1 MSLHHHRGA
10 VADENSVNWTL
21 RQETG
26 KRVVV
31 TRHHRKRPPL
41 GFCAQKVHV
50 AHGSPRRGRGR
61 VEGGRLLRLKGER
74 LRILW
79 IAEGYPTHGPFT
91 IYSASCNL
99 CSHRPDRALG
109 AGPIALAQEAFQYF
123 PGAAFRQIRLG
134 ELHMARNL
142 VVCQALSTVADQ
154 SFHSELHARLQHDAC
169 CHYFSP
175 LRIWYAEN
183 CHLPHSWMV
192 ENNGL
197 NLTAIHIFAACDDH
211 VLLPVKQIKE
221 SIAVLIANVSSA
233 KEAISEGGTR
243 FPFVVPVSTHHVRT
257 ARHQLTSF
265 TGLEWVA

>member
-74 LRILW
+74 LRILR
-79 IAEGYPTHGPFT
+79 IAEGIPYPRLVHNIFRFV
-91 IYSASCNL
+91 
-99 CSHRPDRALG
+99 RPMQLPDGALG

-123 PGAAFRQIRLG
+123 SRTALRQIRLG

-183 CHLPHSWMV
+183 CRLPYSWMV

-197 NLTAIHIFAACDDH
+197 DLTAIYIFAACDDH
-211 VLLPVKQIKE
+211 VLLPVKQVNE
-221 SIAVLIANVSSA
+221 SIAVLIADVSSA
-233 KEAISEGGTR
+233 KEAVSKGGTR